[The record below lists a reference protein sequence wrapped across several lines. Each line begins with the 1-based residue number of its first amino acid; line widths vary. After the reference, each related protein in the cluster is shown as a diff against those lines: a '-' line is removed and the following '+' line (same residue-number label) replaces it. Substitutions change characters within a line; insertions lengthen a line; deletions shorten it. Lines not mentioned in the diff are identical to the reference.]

1 MGCLD
6 FAPWGG
12 KVMCSLAGV
21 LMGTAVG
28 VARCVITN
36 KFDS

>member
-28 VARCVITN
+28 GYKVCYYQ
-36 KFDS
+36 